1 MPHCRS
7 TAVLPG
13 RQAAPN
19 YSGAVRGI
27 SGPDPAFRDDD
38 GGADAGVSEAFAA
51 FAAGQGS
58 EQAVLTALAGS
69 RLLVPIV
76 AVLASQAEQ
85 PAGQPAAAG
94 EKAADM
100 AMPTLIG
107 LDGRRAMPA
116 FTSQAS
122 MHAWREAARP
132 VPVAALRVWQAAA
145 ADSCAVVIDVAGPVP
160 LAVEGARLAALARGE
175 DAPAPCADPDVH
187 ETVSAVLAGQLAV
200 AGFELR
206 PGGAEHDLVI
216 ALTLSADGAVPTVL
230 DTTELAAGI
239 GNAVM
244 ERLGGRLRRGIAIWL
259 SAAGAPA

>member
-1 MPHCRS
+1 M
-7 TAVLPG
+7 L
-13 RQAAPN
+13 
-19 YSGAVRGI
+19 GI

-38 GGADAGVSEAFAA
+38 GGVDAGVTEAFAA

-69 RLLVPIV
+69 RLLVPVV
-76 AVLASQAEQ
+76 AVLASEDEH
-85 PAGQPAAAG
+85 PPGPPGRLAG
-94 EKAADM
+94 EKTADM

-107 LDGRRAMPA
+107 LDGRRAIPA
-116 FTSQAS
+116 FTSQDS
-122 MHAWREAARP
+122 MRAWQPDARP
-132 VPVAALRVWQAAA
+132 VPAPALRVWQAAT

-160 LAVEGARLAALARGE
+160 LAVEGARLAALSRGE

-206 PGGAEHDLVI
+206 PGGPEHDLVI
-216 ALTLSADGAVPTVL
+216 ALTLSADGAGPDVGG
-230 DTTELAAGI
+230 LAAGI

-259 SAAGAPA
+259 GAAGAPA